1 MLIRDE
7 CPGGPGLP
15 LHLAVALDGAGW
27 HPAAWREAD
36 AQPQRLFTPGYW
48 TELAQQ
54 AEHGLLDF
62 LTIEDGL
69 DLQSDDRFQADAR
82 LDRVRG
88 RLDAVLIAARAAPV
102 TRHIG
107 FVPTAITTHTEP
119 FHLSK
124 AIATLDYVSSGRAG
138 IRVQVA
144 VRADTAAH
152 FGRRESPPLEAGRLA
167 DPDVQRLIAGHFDEA
182 ADYVEVLRRLWDSW
196 EDDAEIRDVTTGR
209 FIDRDKLHYIEFEG
223 RWFSVKG
230 PSITPRPPQG
240 QPIVAALGHA
250 SVPYQ
255 LIARSAD
262 VGFVT
267 PRDAAHAA
275 EIVTQ
280 IRAEQA
286 RAGRAAQALHI
297 FGDLVVFLDGTRTA
311 AVARQQRL
319 DERAG
324 AEYRSDARVYAGTA
338 AGLADLLQDWQA
350 AGLSG
355 LPAAPGRPAARPDA
369 PHRAPGPRV
378 AAPRPV
384 PRPLR
389 GGHAPGA
396 ARAGPPRQPLRR
408 RLNDPRRRRNPRL
421 TEDAHHDQA
430 DPPGRALSRREQH
443 DRVE

>member
-1 MLIRDE
+1 MTSAPAGR
-7 CPGGPGLP
+7 PAP

-27 HPAAWREAD
+27 HPAAWREAG
-36 AQPQRLFTPGYW
+36 AQPQRLFTAGYW
-48 TELAQQ
+48 TELARQ
-54 AEHGLLDF
+54 AERGLLDF

-69 DLQSDDRFQADAR
+69 DLQSDDRFAADSR

-88 RLDAVLIAARAAPV
+88 RLDAVLIAARAAPA

-124 AIATLDYVSSGRAG
+124 AIATLDYVSGGRAG

-144 VRADTAAH
+144 VWPGPAAH
-152 FGRRESPPLEAGRLA
+152 FGRREIPPLRADRRA
-167 DPDVQRLIAGHFDEA
+167 DPEVRRLIADHFDEA
-182 ADYVEVLRRLWDSW
+182 ADYVEVLRQLWDSW
-196 EDDAEIRDVTTGR
+196 EDDAEIRDAATGR
-209 FIDRDKLHYIEFEG
+209 FIDRDKLHYIDFEG

-240 QPIVAALGHA
+240 QPVVAALGHA

-286 RAGRAAQALHI
+286 GAGRAGEVVHV
-297 FGDLVVFLDGTRTA
+297 FGDLVVFLDDSGSA
-311 AVARQQRL
+311 AEARKRRL

-324 AEYRSDARVYAGTA
+324 AEYRSDARVYTGTA

-350 AGLSG
+350 AGLTGFRLRPAVVPHDLTYVCERLVPELQRRG
-355 LPAAPGRPAARPDA
+355 LFRTGYEAGTLRGLLGLGRPANRY
-369 PHRAPGPRV
+369 
-378 AAPRPV
+378 AAT
-384 PRPLR
+384 LS
-389 GGHAPGA
+389 GA
-396 ARAGPPRQPLRR
+396 
-408 RLNDPRRRRNPRL
+408 
-421 TEDAHHDQA
+421 
-430 DPPGRALSRREQH
+430 S
-443 DRVE
+443 